1 METVKCVIL
10 DDKQITG
17 YEDAKSLL
25 EFVSGED
32 LFVIDLDGLNRGA
45 YNLKLYYDLSKFFEI
60 TVMSFPERA
69 ADLVD
74 SIVSGA
80 SRVVISSNLPDR
92 IIRDFLTVTEDL
104 VMNYANM
111 GGCRIF
117 SENGGK
123 YYLSN
128 RIVDLPFEK
137 VFLYGG
143 TIDREGYVVV
153 EGFPDF
159 VTSDY

>member
-1 METVKCVIL
+1 METVKCVVL
-10 DDKQITG
+10 DNKEITG
-17 YEDAKSLL
+17 FVNAKTLL
-25 EFVSGED
+25 EFED
-32 LFVIDLDGLNRGA
+32 EEELFVIDLDGLNKGA
-45 YNLKLYYDLSKFFEI
+45 YNLKLYNELSKFFEI
-60 TVMSFPERA
+60 TVMSFPERT

-92 IIRDFLTVTEDL
+92 VIRDFLTVTEDL

-111 GGCRIF
+111 SGCRIF

-128 RIVDLPFEK
+128 RMVDLPFEK
-137 VFLYGG
+137 VYLYRGAL
-143 TIDREGYVVV
+143 EKKGYVVL

-159 VTSDY
+159 MPTEY

>member
-1 METVKCVIL
+1 MESVKCIIL
-10 DDKQITG
+10 DNKSITG
-17 YEDAKSLL
+17 FAEAKDIL
-25 EFVSGED
+25 EIGDIEE

-45 YNLKLYYDLSKFFEI
+45 YNLKLYNQLSKFFEI
-60 TVMSFPERA
+60 TVMNFPERT

-80 SRVVISSNLPDR
+80 SRTVISSKLPQR
-92 IIRDFLTVTEDL
+92 SILDFLSVTEDL

-123 YYLSN
+123 YFLSN
-128 RIVDLPFEK
+128 RVVDLPFDK
-137 VFLYGG
+137 VYLYGG
-143 TIDREGYVVV
+143 KVDIEGYVWLD
-153 EGFPDF
+153 GFPDLI
-159 VTSDY
+159 TSEP